1 MGSVEYRFTI
11 KEMPVDERP
20 REKLIK
26 YGAESLTDAELL
38 ALIIRIGND
47 KRTAIE
53 LAQDIINKFGGL
65 KALYYL
71 SINELKDIK
80 GIGDA
85 KAAQIKAV
93 VELGKRLVSLERE
106 EKDIV
111 RTPEDVVQ
119 LMMPELRFLTQEVF
133 KVILLD
139 IKNQVIA
146 IPLISKGGL
155 SSSIVH
161 PREVFKEAIK
171 RSAAAMILV
180 HNHPSGIPEPS
191 REDINITKRLLAAGE
206 ILGIDVLD
214 HVIIGDGI
222 YYSMREEGMI

>member
-93 VELGKRLVSLERE
+93 VELGKR
-106 EKDIV
+106 
-111 RTPEDVVQ
+111 
-119 LMMPELRFLTQEVF
+119 
-133 KVILLD
+133 
-139 IKNQVIA
+139 
-146 IPLISKGGL
+146 
-155 SSSIVH
+155 
-161 PREVFKEAIK
+161 
-171 RSAAAMILV
+171 
-180 HNHPSGIPEPS
+180 
-191 REDINITKRLLAAGE
+191 
-206 ILGIDVLD
+206 
-214 HVIIGDGI
+214 
-222 YYSMREEGMI
+222 